1 MNEVV
6 LPASWVVAG
15 AGIVLAALVFAVMR
29 RVSVAL
35 PVLLDMLM
43 AAGLLRLSAEAPW
56 RAIATAGAIVVL
68 RKLVVAGLQVHSAP
82 EPADHAG

>member
-1 MNEVV
+1 MNALV
-6 LPASWVVAG
+6 LPASWVIAG
-15 AGIVLAALVFAVMR
+15 AGITLAALVFAVMR

-56 RAIATAGAIVVL
+56 RTIATAGAIVVL
-68 RKLVVAGLQVHSAP
+68 RKLVVAGLHVTSASD
-82 EPADHAG
+82 PADQTG